1 MTKKSKEQIKQER
14 IDRLNKAREARLAKA
29 GPPQN
34 VHPDVYALPDD
45 HYLCLKN
52 VRHWIKSNKEN
63 VGPLKKAV
71 RMNIKGARAELASV
85 QGYIR
90 NMETYLRGGDWVD
103 DFYGENQEKK
113 IKWRTTVPAYDED
126 GCVK

>member
-14 IDRLNKAREARLAKA
+14 IDRLAKAREARMATA
-29 GPPQN
+29 GPPQSI
-34 VHPDVYALPDD
+34 HPNVYAKPDD
-45 HYLCLKN
+45 YYLSVKN
-52 VRHWIKSNKEN
+52 VKQWIKSNKEN
-63 VGPLKKAV
+63 VGPLKRAV
-71 RMNIKGARAELASV
+71 RLNTKGAKAELAMV

-113 IKWRTTVPAYDED
+113 IKWRTVVPAYDED